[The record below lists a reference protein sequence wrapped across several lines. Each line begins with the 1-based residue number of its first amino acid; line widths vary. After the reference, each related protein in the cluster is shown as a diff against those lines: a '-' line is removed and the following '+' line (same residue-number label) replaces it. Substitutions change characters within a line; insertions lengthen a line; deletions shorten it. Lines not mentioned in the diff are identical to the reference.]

1 MTPRFLSVEAVCR
14 IQKDSIEVYGG
25 AHGLRDENLLRSA
38 LDRAENR
45 YYYEP
50 NVSIAALA
58 AALSWGLSKNHVFL
72 DGNKRVG
79 LGSLIAFLALNN
91 YQLTCSTLETLAMT
105 LRAAA
110 SEITEDEWTAW
121 LERVVQAVV
130 E

>member
-25 AHGLRDENLLRSA
+25 AHGLRDEGLLRSA

-45 YYYEP
+45 YYYDP
-50 NVSIAALA
+50 NASIAVLA
-58 AALSWGLSKNHVFL
+58 AALSWGLIKNHVFI

-79 LGSLIAFLALNN
+79 LGSLVAFLALNG
-91 YQLTCSTLETLAMT
+91 QSLSCPESEVLTMT

-110 SEITEDEWTAW
+110 SEITEEEWTAW
-121 LERVVQAVV
+121 LERTVRPSA